1 MQFQFA
7 YAVSSAVA
15 NAEADAASKR
25 NDGGASAGESVAAA
39 KEAND
44 ATLVGGGKNG
54 DRSGPELGLSVTAS
68 SACYARRGEGT
79 GYRAS
84 DFKAILKKI
93 KNIQPDVS
101 MYGGMNRT
109 SGLLAK
115 QAPLGNRAANLGG
128 DGVRTGKVAELAPR
142 AAGRRTSSKAGLPP
156 TSGNID
162 AGFALQDQ
170 GQYEDR
176 FCTPA
181 QAVAP
186 SAYEVMHVGAD
197 TLQRAVSIDAP
208 KVLVAMLPVRCE
220 NGTVGAVAFDDKG
233 DLKEGATTVHDF
245 KDSGIA
251 VLEAVGAW

>member
-7 YAVSSAVA
+7 YAVSTAVA
-15 NAEADAASKR
+15 NAKADAAGKR
-25 NDGGASAGESVAAA
+25 SDDGVSVGESAAAA

-44 ATLVGGGKNG
+44 AALVGSGKNG
-54 DRSGPELGLSVTAS
+54 GRSGPELGLGVTAS
-68 SACYARRGEGT
+68 KARYARTGEGT
-79 GYRAS
+79 GYWAA

-109 SGLLAK
+109 GGLLVK

-128 DGVRTGKVAELAPR
+128 DGVRAGKVAELALR
-142 AAGRRTSSKAGLPP
+142 AQGRRTSSKAGLPP
-156 TSGNID
+156 MSGNID

-181 QAVAP
+181 QVAAHT
-186 SAYEVMHVGAD
+186 AYEAMHADAD

-208 KVLVAMLPVRCE
+208 KVLVAMLSDRFR
-220 NGTVGAVAFDDKG
+220 NGSVGTVAFDDKG
-233 DLKEGATTVHDF
+233 DLKEGAITVHDF

-251 VLEAVGAW
+251 VLEAVGA

>member
-7 YAVSSAVA
+7 YAVSSAAA

-25 NDGGASAGESVAAA
+25 NDGGASVGESVAAA

-44 ATLVGGGKNG
+44 ATLVGSGKNG
-54 DRSGPELGLSVTAS
+54 GRSGPELGLGVTAS
-68 SACYARRGEGT
+68 DACYAQTGEGA
-79 GYRAS
+79 GYWAS

-109 SGLLAK
+109 GGLLAK
-115 QAPLGNRAANLGG
+115 QATLGNRAANLGG
-128 DGVRTGKVAELAPR
+128 DGVRAGKVAELALR
-142 AAGRRTSSKAGLPP
+142 AQGRRTSSKAGISP
-156 TSGNID
+156 TSGYLD
-162 AGFALQDQ
+162 AAFALQDQ

-181 QAVAP
+181 QVAAHA
-186 SAYEVMHVGAD
+186 AYEVMHADAD

-208 KVLVAMLPVRCE
+208 KVLVAMSSDRFP
-220 NGTVGAVAFDDKG
+220 NGPVGAVAFDDKG
-233 DLKEGATTVHDF
+233 DLKDGAITVHDF

-251 VLEAVGAW
+251 VLEAVGT

>member
-7 YAVSSAVA
+7 YAVSTAAA
-15 NAEADAASKR
+15 NAKADAASNR
-25 NDGGASAGESVAAA
+25 NDGGASVGESVAAA

-44 ATLVGGGKNG
+44 ATLVGSGKNG
-54 DRSGPELGLSVTAS
+54 GRSGPKLGLGVTAS
-68 SACYARRGEGT
+68 KARYARTGEGT
-79 GYRAS
+79 GDWAS

-109 SGLLAK
+109 GGLLAK

-128 DGVRTGKVAELAPR
+128 DGVRAGKVAELAPR
-142 AAGRRTSSKAGLPP
+142 AQGRRTSSKAGLPP
-156 TSGNID
+156 TPGTID

-181 QAVAP
+181 QVVAHP
-186 SAYEVMHVGAD
+186 AYEVMHADAD

-208 KVLVAMLPVRCE
+208 KVLEAKPSDRFR
-220 NGTVGAVAFDDKG
+220 NGSVGAVAFDDKG
-233 DLKEGATTVHDF
+233 DLKEGAITVHDF

-251 VLEAVGAW
+251 VLEAVGM